1 MDPKDKIL
9 KNIKNVLSQ
18 YLGVEEDDISDDD
31 SFTDDLNMEANDLSE
46 FIEKLS
52 RTGIDAKQI
61 DFSNISSVNEL
72 AEVIESDL

>member
-1 MDPKDKIL
+1 MDQKEKIL
-9 KNIKNVLSQ
+9 KNIKSVLAA

-52 RTGIDAKQI
+52 QTGVDTKQI
-61 DFSNISSVNEL
+61 DFSEISSVNEL
-72 AEVIESDL
+72 ADAIESNL